1 VVNLDGFRPGEL
13 RITGPVM
20 AEVFMGTI
28 NKWNDPKLQALNPGK
43 KLPDQPITV
52 VHRAD
57 GSGTTFNWTDYLST
71 VSKEWAD
78 KVGRGA
84 AVKWLAATA
93 VGGKGNE
100 GVAANVNRIRGSIG
114 YVEYAYVKKNN
125 MTFLQLQNK
134 SGRWVSPDDLT
145 FAAAADG
152 ADWFSV
158 PGMGLS
164 IVDQANPNAWPVSS
178 ASFIIMYRD
187 PADKRASQEV
197 IKFFDWAFKNGAK
210 MSADL
215 DYVHLPATLQNQ
227 IRQRVWS
234 QIKH

>member
-1 VVNLDGFRPGEL
+1 
-13 RITGPVM
+13 M
-20 AEVFMGTI
+20 
-28 NKWNDPKLQALNPGK
+28 
-43 KLPDQPITV
+43 
-52 VHRAD
+52 
-57 GSGTTFNWTDYLST
+57 
-71 VSKEWAD
+71 
-78 KVGRGA
+78 
-84 AVKWLAATA
+84 
-93 VGGKGNE
+93 
-100 GVAANVNRIRGSIG
+100 
-114 YVEYAYVKKNN
+114 
-125 MTFLQLQNK
+125 QLQNK

-187 PADKRASQEV
+187 PADKKASQEV

-210 MSADL
+210 MSAEL
-215 DYVHLPATLQNQ
+215 DYVHLPATLQTQ

-234 QIKH
+234 QIRH